1 MQTLLIGCGNSLRGD
16 DAAGLVVVER
26 VEKSLTAESNKVV
39 TVLQSQQL
47 LPELAEPMSKA
58 DQVIIVDA
66 AVGGNP
72 GEVTSELLLFDQLGS
87 PDFTHHVTPAVLLAY
102 VWALY
107 GRSPPTTILSIT
119 AKSFDLGV
127 DLSSEVRCG
136 IETAVAL
143 IQTFI

>member
-1 MQTLLIGCGNSLRGD
+1 MHTLLIGCGNSLRGD

-26 VEKSLTAESNKVV
+26 LKKSLSAESKKVV

-66 AVGGNP
+66 AVGENP
-72 GEVTSELLLFDQLGS
+72 GEVHSELLSVELGS

-102 VWALY
+102 VQALY

-119 AKSFDLGV
+119 AKSFDLGA

-143 IQTFI
+143 IQTLI